1 MSDKFI
7 VSCDAVGKIKI
18 WDLQAILNQ
27 PLGSSRPL
35 SSSLLL
41 KTVGPPQ
48 TAYEGTS
55 MSALMQADEFQI
67 AVVLQFDRSSTFLY
81 VKDFL
86 GEGMEEQLLEAQQL
100 GSSLQ
105 SNIVHSSTRQM
116 KSDIKFKNDGNKPKK
131 PELRP
136 TRSSSSRSPF
146 MRIKDFVEDECE
158 EERPRSKKRKYR

>member
-1 MSDKFI
+1 
-7 VSCDAVGKIKI
+7 
-18 WDLQAILNQ
+18 
-27 PLGSSRPL
+27 
-35 SSSLLL
+35 
-41 KTVGPPQ
+41 
-48 TAYEGTS
+48 

>member
-7 VSCDAVGKIKI
+7 VSCDALGKIKI

-27 PLGSSRPL
+27 PLGSSRQL
-35 SSSLLL
+35 SSLLL
-41 KTVGPPQ
+41 LKTIGPPQ

-86 GEGMEEQLLEAQQL
+86 GEGMEEQLLEAQKQPAQPS
-100 GSSLQ
+100 SSLQ
-105 SNIVHSSTRQM
+105 SNVAHTSTRKM
-116 KSDIKFKNDGNKPKK
+116 KSVKLKNY
-131 PELRP
+131 ELRP
-136 TRSSSSRSPF
+136 TRSSSSRSSY

-158 EERPRSKKRKYR
+158 AERPRSKKRKYH